1 MMAEYGIR
9 TIDNISANDLYN
21 KYLGWIDEYNTNPEY
36 VAEFISRVGV
46 KIDKPNAVLS
56 EAHLE
61 FIENADLNA
70 PDWQK
75 AKETSIPVEL
85 KYYALGQAFTRR
97 FIHTSTSYELDERT
111 KKAIAADQRLVM
123 KKYFGTMLMKTASGF
138 YRGTGFAPPKYK
150 NNTFASSH
158 QHYVLSN
165 LGAGDAAWDIDDVR
179 WVKEHILEH
188 GYSALNL
195 HLYANSNTI
204 RTIEGWATWSASSTP
219 TVPTRLTDRLSTEG
233 FAQGVSIEGFVLHH
247 EEWIPDDYMLFLS
260 HDEPCLTERVHP
272 NPSARG
278 LMLITGKNSNC
289 QLEDSYYERAIGTA
303 VISKGAG
310 VVMYNTTGA
319 AWADPE
325 GFNFD

>member
-1 MMAEYGIR
+1 MAKYGIR

-21 KYLGWIDEYNTNPEY
+21 KYLGWIDEYNTSPEY
-36 VAEFISRVGV
+36 VSEFISRVSV

-61 FIENADLNA
+61 FVESADLYM

-75 AKETSIPVEL
+75 AKETSLPVEL

-97 FIHTSTSYELDERT
+97 FINSSSSYELDERT
-111 KKAIAADQRLVM
+111 KKAISADQRLIM
-123 KKYFGTMLMKTASGF
+123 KKYFGTMLTKSATGF
-138 YRGTGFAPPKYK
+138 YHGSTYIPPNYK
-150 NNTFASSH
+150 NNTFTSSH
-158 QHYVLSN
+158 QHYVMSN
-165 LGAGDAAWDIDDVR
+165 LGAGDAVWDIDDIR

-204 RTIEGWATWSASSTP
+204 RDIEGWATWYAAANTTVQTP
-219 TVPTRLTDRLSTEG
+219 LTDKLSTEG

-260 HDEPCLTERVHP
+260 QDEPCMAERVHP
-272 NPSARG
+272 NTSARG
-278 LMLITGKNSNC
+278 LTLIPGKNSNC
-289 QLEDSYYERAIGTA
+289 QLEDSYYERAIGVA
-303 VISKGAG
+303 VIAKGSG
-310 VVMYNTTGA
+310 VMMYNTTGSS
-319 AWADPE
+319 WINPS
-325 GFNFD
+325 GFDFE

>member
-1 MMAEYGIR
+1 MAEHGIR
-9 TIDNISANDLYN
+9 TIDNVSSNDMYN

-36 VAEFISRVGV
+36 VAEFIRRVGV

-61 FIENADLNA
+61 FVESADLNM

-97 FIHTSTSYELDERT
+97 FINSSSSYELDERT

-123 KKYFGTMLMKTASGF
+123 KKYFGTMLKKTSSGF
-138 YRGTGFAPPKYK
+138 YYGSTYTPPKYK
-150 NNTFASSH
+150 NNEFIGSH

-165 LGAGDAAWDIDDVR
+165 LGVGDAEWDIDDIR
-179 WVKEHILEH
+179 WVKENILEH

-195 HLYANSNTI
+195 HLYANSNSI
-204 RTIEGWATWSASSTP
+204 RDIEGWATWTASPSATVSTS
-219 TVPTRLTDRLSTEG
+219 LTDTLATEG

-247 EEWIPDDYMLFLS
+247 EEWVPDDYMLFLS
-260 HDEPCLTERVHP
+260 QDEPCVAERVHP

-278 LMLITGKNSNC
+278 LQLITGRNSNC

-303 VISKGAG
+303 VIGKGAG
-310 VVMYNTTGA
+310 LVMYNTTGSS
-319 AWADPE
+319 WVDPS
-325 GFNFD
+325 GFDFD

>member
-1 MMAEYGIR
+1 MAEHGIR
-9 TIDNISANDLYN
+9 TIDNISSNDLYN

-36 VAEFISRVGV
+36 VSEFIRQVGI

-61 FIENADLNA
+61 FVESADLNM

-75 AKETSIPVEL
+75 AKEISLPVDL

-97 FIHTSTSYELDERT
+97 FISTSTSYELDERT
-111 KKAIAADQRLVM
+111 KKAISADQRLIM
-123 KKYFGTMLMKTASGF
+123 KKYFGSMMLKSA
-138 YRGTGFAPPKYK
+138 TGLYHGSTYKPPTYK
-150 NNTFASSH
+150 NNTFTTSH
-158 QHYVLSN
+158 QHYILSN
-165 LGAGDAAWDIDDVR
+165 LGVGDAAWDIDDVR
-179 WVKEHILEH
+179 WIKEHILEH

-204 RTIEGWATWSASSTP
+204 RDIEGWATWYAAANT
-219 TVPTRLTDRLSTEG
+219 TVQSRLTDRLSTEG

-260 HDEPCLTERVHP
+260 NDEPCIAERVHP

-278 LMLITGKNSNC
+278 LQLIPGKNTNC
-289 QLEDSYYERAIGTA
+289 MLEDSYYERAVGTA
-303 VISKGAG
+303 VIAKGAG
-310 VVMYNTTGA
+310 VVMYNTTGGS
-319 AWADPE
+319 WTNPE